1 MSDQKTPYS
10 MVALDDGP
18 PPPSNG
24 LLTDQDANTTH
35 SSIRLKLR
43 QSAHK
48 FWALEAS
55 ASLVSLLIFV
65 GIVVLLFGFDG
76 TIYGDASTIGSNM
89 TKRPKLFPILAFMST
104 MMRATMLL
112 PVATAIGQLKW
123 SWFRSPRRL
132 VDMERFDDAARGFFG
147 SAKLLF
153 FLRFR

>member
-1 MSDQKTPYS
+1 
-10 MVALDDGP
+10 
-18 PPPSNG
+18 
-24 LLTDQDANTTH
+24 
-35 SSIRLKLR
+35 
-43 QSAHK
+43 
-48 FWALEAS
+48 
-55 ASLVSLLIFV
+55 V

-104 MMRATMLL
+104 VMRATMLL